1 MSIFREYDIR
11 GVVGAD
17 LTFDLAERIGR
28 AFGTMVRRNNGSS
41 VSLARDVREHSTP
54 IRDRLAA
61 GILSTG
67 VDVVDL
73 GVCPTPLL
81 YYSLFHL
88 RVDGGVMITGS
99 HNPPEFN
106 GLKMCVGKEAIYG
119 AAIQTIRRMVEG
131 GERLSGAGRTSEYA
145 IIPAYHDELTRQF
158 SALRTAQGGASGATP
173 LRVVADSGNGVAGL
187 VAPAL
192 LKAIGCDVIELY
204 SEPDARFPHH
214 HPDPTVLDNLRD
226 LIAAVKAR
234 RADVGIAYDGD
245 ADRLGVID
253 ERGDVLWGDRLLALL
268 AGPVLAAKPGAPV
281 IAEAKCS
288 QVLYDEIARLG
299 GRPVMWKTG
308 HSLIKARMKELEA
321 PLAGEMSGHLFFGD
335 RYYGYDDAIYASCR
349 VVELLVQTGQSMSA
363 LASRLPTT
371 HVTPEIRV
379 DCPDERKFGVV
390 NRLQE
395 FFKRA
400 AKEAGLFAL
409 PIQEVIDVDGVR
421 VRTAW
426 GWGLVRASNTQPVL
440 VLRFEADSP
449 EHLAEI
455 QTAMEAQVK
464 ECLGG

>member
-1 MSIFREYDIR
+1 
-11 GVVGAD
+11 
-17 LTFDLAERIGR
+17 
-28 AFGTMVRRNNGSS
+28 MVRRNNGSS

-88 RVDGGVMITGS
+88 TVDGGVMITGS

-106 GLKMCVGKEAIYG
+106 GLKLCVGRDAIYG

-131 GERLSGAGRTSEYA
+131 GERLQGSGKESRYA
-145 IIPAYHDELTRQF
+145 IIPAYQNEVSQQF
-158 SALRTAQGGASGATP
+158 SDLLERSRRI
-173 LRVVADSGNGVAGL
+173 RVAIDSGNGVAGL

-192 LKAIGCDVIELY
+192 LRWIGCDVVDLY
-204 SEPDARFPHH
+204 SEPDASFPHH
-214 HPDPTVLDNLRD
+214 HPDPTVVANLRD
-226 LIAAVKAR
+226 LIAAVR
-234 RADVGIAYDGD
+234 THRADIGIAYDGD

-253 ERGDVLWGDRLLALL
+253 ERGEILWGDRLLALL
-268 AGPVLAAKPGAPV
+268 AQSVLSTHPGAAV
-281 IAEAKCS
+281 IAEVKCS

-308 HSLIKARMKELEA
+308 HSLIKAKMKELQA
-321 PLAGEMSGHLFFGD
+321 PLAGEMSGHLFFAD

-349 VVELLVQTGQSMSA
+349 LVELVVQAGRPLSVLTSH
-363 LASRLPTT
+363 LPKL

-379 DCPDERKFGVV
+379 DCGDDQKFGVV
-390 NRLQE
+390 SRLQA
-395 FFKRA
+395 FFKQA
-400 AKEAGLFAL
+400 AKEPGRFPH

-421 VRTAW
+421 IRTPW
-426 GWGLVRASNTQPVL
+426 GWGLVRASNTQPAL
-440 VLRFEADSP
+440 VLRFEADTA
-449 EHLAEI
+449 ERLAALR
-455 QTAMEAQVK
+455 TAMEAQVK
-464 ECLGG
+464 ECLAG